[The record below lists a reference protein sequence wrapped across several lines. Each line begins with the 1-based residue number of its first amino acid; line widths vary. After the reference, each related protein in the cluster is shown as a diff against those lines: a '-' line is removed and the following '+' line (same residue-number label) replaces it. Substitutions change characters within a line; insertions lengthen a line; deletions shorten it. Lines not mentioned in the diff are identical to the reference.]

1 MSICR
6 MLFQWAS
13 AIKIQLMLSST
24 KRTPSLSR
32 WKLTCSPHDQAEK
45 VLSCHKTTITHS
57 LDSTRKNIG
66 FILNS
71 LWPTYL
77 MLSCSNFLL
86 PDQNPNKGNCFNW
99 PTGPT
104 GVEWRVLES
113 CRSTSFRFIAMS
125 VVLRVS
131 GSLHCLSFYEF
142 QVHYIVCL
150 SASFRFIAMSV
161 VLRVS
166 GSDNRVGIF

>member
-13 AIKIQLMLSST
+13 AIKIQLIMLSST
-24 KRTPSLSR
+24 KWTSSLSS
-32 WKLTCSPHDQAEK
+32 WKLTCSHHDKAEK
-45 VLSCHKTTITHS
+45 VLSWHKTTLTHS

-77 MLSCSNFLL
+77 MLSCSNFLM

-104 GVEWRVLES
+104 GVEWRVLE
-113 CRSTSFRFIAMS
+113 CDQPWIVGVLKFAEICFLMVKVLKLMTKLVIYWCVSFFFQNS
-125 VVLRVS
+125 S
-131 GSLHCLSFYEF
+131 FSLWV
-142 QVHYIVCL
+142 QQ
-150 SASFRFIAMSV
+150 
-161 VLRVS
+161 
-166 GSDNRVGIF
+166 GTQ